1 MRSSASKWLYFC
13 RVKEVKIAEL
23 ASDLSLFDNNDDE
36 EEENDGFSHILMY
49 YHLPST
55 MLSIHLIFLII
66 IVGNKCHVL
75 NFTKE
80 KTEAQRGKITLFFD

>member
-1 MRSSASKWLYFC
+1 MC

-55 MLSIHLIFLII
+55 LLSIHLISFLIT
-66 IVGNKCHVL
+66 IV
-75 NFTKE
+75 
-80 KTEAQRGKITLFFD
+80 